1 MDTRTLAAAIDHTA
15 LKPNLTT
22 GDIAQLCEEAILHR
36 FAAVCVPPCYVRMAC
51 GLLENSGIEVATV
64 IGFPLGY
71 NTASAKVSETIDAL
85 DNGAGEIDMVHNIS
99 FIKSEDYDAAVAEI
113 REIANVVH
121 GRGKKVKVILETSYL
136 SDAEIAKC
144 CQLYGA
150 LGVDFVKTSTGF
162 SNAGA
167 KAETVTLMRQNLPES
182 VQIKASGGIRTYDE
196 ALSMLRAGA
205 TRLGC
210 SAGVTILKESAHK
223 TFGA

>member
-22 GDIAQLCEEAILHR
+22 GDIAQLCEEAMLHR

-71 NTASAKVSETIDAL
+71 NTAAAKVSETIDAL
-85 DNGAGEIDMVHNIS
+85 DNGAGEIDVVQNIS
-99 FIKSEDYDAAVAEI
+99 FIKSDDYEHAVAEI
-113 REIANVVH
+113 REITNVVH

-136 SDAEIAKC
+136 NKEEIEKC
-144 CQLYGA
+144 CRMYGA

-162 SNAGA
+162 SDGGA
-167 KAETVTLMRQNLPES
+167 KAETVALMRQNLPEG
-182 VQIKASGGIRTYDE
+182 VQIKASGGIRTYDD
-196 ALSMLRAGA
+196 AVLMLRSGA

-210 SAGVTILKESAHK
+210 SAGVAIMKESAHK
-223 TFGA
+223 TFDA